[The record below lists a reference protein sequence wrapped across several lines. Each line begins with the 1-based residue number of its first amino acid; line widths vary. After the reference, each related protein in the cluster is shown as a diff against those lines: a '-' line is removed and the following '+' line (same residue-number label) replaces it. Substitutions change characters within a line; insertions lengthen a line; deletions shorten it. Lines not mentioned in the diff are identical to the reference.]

1 MVRWECLQWVGV
13 KTFPSQLPSA
23 AFCCLCANKIE
34 AEKRVRVL
42 QKQLQS
48 NESQCKRQSSLS
60 TFTEQTSIL

>member
-23 AFCCLCANKIE
+23 AFCYLCANKIE

-48 NESQCKRQSSLS
+48 NESQCKR
-60 TFTEQTSIL
+60 